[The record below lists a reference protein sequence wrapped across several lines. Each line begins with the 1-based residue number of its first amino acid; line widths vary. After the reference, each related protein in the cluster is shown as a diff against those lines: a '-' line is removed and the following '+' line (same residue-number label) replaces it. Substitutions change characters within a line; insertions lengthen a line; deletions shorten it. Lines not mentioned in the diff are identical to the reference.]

1 VNDHVPQGVDFLVA
15 SFARDVPGVT
25 HALVVSAD
33 GLLLALSSGL
43 DRATGDQLSAVAAG
57 LASLTQGASRVFQA
71 GSVEQVIVELSA
83 GYLFV
88 TPISD
93 GSLLTVLAERSCDI
107 GLVGYE
113 MALLVTKVGDV
124 LTPALRTQ
132 LAAAL
137 PR

>member
-1 VNDHVPQGVDFLVA
+1 VNSSVPQGVDFLVSA
-15 SFARDVPGVT
+15 FARNVAGVT

-33 GLLLALSSGL
+33 GLLLAVSADL
-43 DRATGDQLSAVAAG
+43 DRSTADQLSAVAAG
-57 LASLTQGASRVFQA
+57 LASLTRGASAVFHA
-71 GSVEQVIVELSA
+71 GSVEQVIVKLST

-107 GLVGYE
+107 GFVGYE
-113 MALLVTKVGDV
+113 MAILVGKVGEA
-124 LTPALRTQ
+124 LTPALRSQ
-132 LAAAL
+132 LAASL

>member
-1 VNDHVPQGVDFLVA
+1 VNGAVPQGVDFLVSA
-15 SFARDVPGVT
+15 FARNVTGVS

-33 GLLLALSSGL
+33 GLLIAVSDEL
-43 DRATGDQLSAVAAG
+43 DRATADQLSAVAAG
-57 LASLTQGASRVFQA
+57 LASLTRGASAVFHA
-71 GSVEQVIVELSA
+71 GTVEQVIVELSA

-93 GSLLTVLAERSCDI
+93 GSLLTVLAARSCDI
-107 GLVGYE
+107 GFVGYE
-113 MALLVTKVGDV
+113 MAILVTKVGAA

-132 LAAAL
+132 LASAL

>member
-1 VNDHVPQGVDFLVA
+1 MNAPVPQGVDFLVA
-15 SFARDVPGVT
+15 AFARNVTGVS

-33 GLLLALSSGL
+33 GLLLALSDGL
-43 DRATGDQLSAVAAG
+43 DRATADQLSAVAAG
-57 LASLTQGASRVFQA
+57 LSSLTRGASAVFNA
-71 GSVEQVIVELSA
+71 GTVEQVIVELSA

-107 GLVGYE
+107 GFVGYE
-113 MALLVTKVGDV
+113 MAILVNKVGAA
-124 LTPALRTQ
+124 LTPALRNQ
-132 LAAAL
+132 LAASL